1 MSEEDNVDTDGFDA
15 EKEMMEAMAQEA
27 AGKEEAPFDA
37 EKEMM
42 EAMAQEATGQEEAPF
57 DAEKEMMEAMAQEV
71 TTPAESPLP
80 NLTPPAASG
89 QTPPQDGNLERL
101 LDIPLV
107 LSAQLGNTRML
118 IKDLLQLG
126 PGSIVELD
134 KLAGEPL
141 EVLVNERLVARGE
154 VVMVNEKFGIRLTDV
169 ISATERV
176 NKLR

>member
-1 MSEEDNVDTDGFDA
+1 MSEDDNIDMDTFDA
-15 EKEMMEAMAQEA
+15 EKEMMEALAQEA
-27 AGKEEAPFDA
+27 AAK
-37 EKEMM
+37 
-42 EAMAQEATGQEEAPF
+42 QQNATANT
-57 DAEKEMMEAMAQEV
+57 QEV
-71 TTPAESPLP
+71 ATSSSSQTALLNASQDQ
-80 NLTPPAASG
+80 NL
-89 QTPPQDGNLERL
+89 NRI

-169 ISATERV
+169 ISPTERV

>member
-1 MSEEDNVDTDGFDA
+1 MSEEDNVDMETFDV
-15 EKEMMEAMAQEA
+15 EKEMVEALAQEA
-27 AGKEEAPFDA
+27 SGK
-37 EKEMM
+37 
-42 EAMAQEATGQEEAPF
+42 T
-57 DAEKEMMEAMAQEV
+57 
-71 TTPAESPLP
+71 ESPVSAP
-80 NLTPPAASG
+80 DPPVIQDMAI
-89 QTPPQDGNLERL
+89 PQDSNLDRI

-107 LSAQLGNTRML
+107 LSAQLGSTRML

-141 EVLVNERLVARGE
+141 EILVNERLVARGE

>member
-1 MSEEDNVDTDGFDA
+1 MSEEDSVELETLDA
-15 EKEMMEAMAQEA
+15 EKEMLEPSEQEA
-27 AGKEEAPFDA
+27 ATKNEIS
-37 EKEMM
+37 
-42 EAMAQEATGQEEAPF
+42 AQTSA
-57 DAEKEMMEAMAQEV
+57 
-71 TTPAESPLP
+71 
-80 NLTPPAASG
+80 PPAVPEINGS
-89 QTPPQDGNLERL
+89 QDSNLDRI

-169 ISATERV
+169 ISPTERV
-176 NKLR
+176 DKLR

>member
-1 MSEEDNVDTDGFDA
+1 MSEEDSVDMNTFDA
-15 EKEMMEAMAQEA
+15 EKEMMEALAQEA
-27 AGKEEAPFDA
+27 AAKNS
-37 EKEMM
+37 
-42 EAMAQEATGQEEAPF
+42 GQVP
-57 DAEKEMMEAMAQEV
+57 KL
-71 TTPAESPLP
+71 ESPQDS
-80 NLTPPAASG
+80 NL
-89 QTPPQDGNLERL
+89 DRI

-169 ISATERV
+169 ISPTERV

>member
-1 MSEEDNVDTDGFDA
+1 MSEEENVDLETFDA
-15 EKEMMEAMAQEA
+15 EKEMMAALAQEA
-27 AGKEEAPFDA
+27 EAKNDQA
-37 EKEMM
+37 ELSEG
-42 EAMAQEATGQEEAPF
+42 TVSGS
-57 DAEKEMMEAMAQEV
+57 D
-71 TTPAESPLP
+71 S
-80 NLTPPAASG
+80 NL
-89 QTPPQDGNLERL
+89 DRI

-107 LSAQLGNTRML
+107 LSAQLGNTKML

-169 ISATERV
+169 ISPTERV

>member
-1 MSEEDNVDTDGFDA
+1 MSEEDVDMDTFDA
-15 EKEMMEAMAQEA
+15 EKEMMEALAQEA
-27 AGKEEAPFDA
+27 AAKEQNPVT
-37 EKEMM
+37 K
-42 EAMAQEATGQEEAPF
+42 
-57 DAEKEMMEAMAQEV
+57 KQEV
-71 TTPAESPLP
+71 MASHSSQEPQLNTSHDQ
-80 NLTPPAASG
+80 NL
-89 QTPPQDGNLERL
+89 NRI

-169 ISATERV
+169 ISPTERV

>member
-1 MSEEDNVDTDGFDA
+1 MSEDDNIDMDTFDA
-15 EKEMMEAMAQEA
+15 EKEMMEALAQEA
-27 AGKEEAPFDA
+27 AAKEQNAA
-37 EKEMM
+37 SK
-42 EAMAQEATGQEEAPF
+42 
-57 DAEKEMMEAMAQEV
+57 KQEV
-71 TTPAESPLP
+71 
-80 NLTPPAASG
+80 AASKSS
-89 QTPPQDGNLERL
+89 QTPQLNTSHDQNLNRI

-169 ISATERV
+169 ISPTERV

>member
-1 MSEEDNVDTDGFDA
+1 MSEEDNVDMDTFDA
-15 EKEMMEAMAQEA
+15 EKEMMEALAQEA
-27 AGKEEAPFDA
+27 AAKGQDA
-37 EKEMM
+37 AAK
-42 EAMAQEATGQEEAPF
+42 
-57 DAEKEMMEAMAQEV
+57 KQEV
-71 TTPAESPLP
+71 VASSSQAPRFDTSHDQ
-80 NLTPPAASG
+80 NL
-89 QTPPQDGNLERL
+89 NRI

-169 ISATERV
+169 VSPTERV

>member
-1 MSEEDNVDTDGFDA
+1 MSEEDSVDLETIDA
-15 EKEMMEAMAQEA
+15 EKEMMEPLAPEGATESESSAQ
-27 AGKEEAPFDA
+27 
-37 EKEMM
+37 
-42 EAMAQEATGQEEAPF
+42 
-57 DAEKEMMEAMAQEV
+57 
-71 TTPAESPLP
+71 TPA
-80 NLTPPAASG
+80 PPAVPEING
-89 QTPPQDGNLERL
+89 FQDSNLDRI

-141 EVLVNERLVARGE
+141 DVLVNERLVARGE

-169 ISATERV
+169 ISPTERV

>member
-1 MSEEDNVDTDGFDA
+1 MSDEDSVDPDAFDAEKEMMEAMAQETAEQSEVPFDA

-27 AGKEEAPFDA
+27 ASK
-37 EKEMM
+37 
-42 EAMAQEATGQEEAPF
+42 T
-57 DAEKEMMEAMAQEV
+57 
-71 TTPAESPLP
+71 ESPLP
-80 NLTPPAASG
+80 SLTPPAVPG
-89 QTPPQDGNLERL
+89 PTPPQDANLERL

-169 ISATERV
+169 ISPSERV
-176 NKLR
+176 KKLN

>member
-1 MSEEDNVDTDGFDA
+1 MSEEDSVDLETIDA
-15 EKEMMEAMAQEA
+15 EKEMMEPLEHKTATKNESSAQTSAPPGVPEINGFQEA
-27 AGKEEAPFDA
+27 
-37 EKEMM
+37 
-42 EAMAQEATGQEEAPF
+42 
-57 DAEKEMMEAMAQEV
+57 
-71 TTPAESPLP
+71 
-80 NLTPPAASG
+80 NL
-89 QTPPQDGNLERL
+89 DRI

-126 PGSIVELD
+126 QGSIVELD

-141 EVLVNERLVARGE
+141 DVLVNERLVARGE

-169 ISATERV
+169 ISPTERV